1 MPGKVWTCNPESAGG
16 QLQAEGG
23 SVTIDTQ
30 ASDADLIARSLAEPD
45 LFTAVFDRHSAE
57 ILRYVYAR
65 LGPDLAEDVT
75 AETFLAA
82 FQSRSRYDDAWPDA
96 RPWLF
101 GIAVRQIRR
110 HRRVEA
116 RQLRLVRS
124 ALADGPAPDHSDRA
138 AERAT
143 AERLGPRLAAAVA
156 ALPQQD
162 RELLLLVAW
171 AELSYAEAAAAL
183 GTTTSAVKAR
193 LHRIRVRMRQ
203 GLGGS
208 NPMGEEN
215 DDE

>member
-1 MPGKVWTCNPESAGG
+1 MT
-16 QLQAEGG
+16 
-23 SVTIDTQ
+23 TDTQ
-30 ASDADLIARSLAEPD
+30 ASDADLIVRSLAEPD

-82 FQSRSRYDDAWPDA
+82 FRCRGTYDGACSDA
-96 RPWLF
+96 RPWLY

-116 RQLRLVRS
+116 RRLRLLRS
-124 ALADGPAPDHSDRA
+124 AMADGPTPDHGDRA
-138 AERAT
+138 AERVT
-143 AERLGPRLAAAVA
+143 AARLGPRLASVVA

-162 RELLLLVAW
+162 RDLLLLVAW
-171 AELSYAEAAAAL
+171 AELSYAEAATAL

-193 LHRIRVRMRQ
+193 LHRIRVRMRRE
-203 GLGGS
+203 LGGS
-208 NPMGEEN
+208 NPMNEEN
-215 DDE
+215 GDG

>member
-1 MPGKVWTCNPESAGG
+1 VA
-16 QLQAEGG
+16 
-23 SVTIDTQ
+23 IDTQ

-75 AETFLAA
+75 AETFLVA
-82 FQSRSRYDDAWPDA
+82 FRFRGKYDGAWSDA
-96 RPWLF
+96 RPWLY

-116 RQLRLVRS
+116 RRLRLLRS
-124 ALADGPAPDHSDRA
+124 ALADGPAEDHSDRA

-143 AERLGPRLAAAVA
+143 AARLGPRLAAAVA
-156 ALPQQD
+156 ELPRQD
-162 RELLLLVAW
+162 RELLLLFAW
-171 AELSYAEAAAAL
+171 AELSYAEAATAL

-203 GLGGS
+203 ELGGS
-208 NPMGEEN
+208 NPMNEEN
-215 DDE
+215 EDE

>member
-1 MPGKVWTCNPESAGG
+1 MA
-16 QLQAEGG
+16 
-23 SVTIDTQ
+23 IDTQ

-65 LGPDLAEDVT
+65 LGLELAEDVT

-82 FQSRSRYDDAWPDA
+82 FQGRGRYDGAWSDA
-96 RPWLF
+96 RPWLY

-116 RQLRLVRS
+116 RRLRLLQS
-124 ALADGPAPDHSDRA
+124 ALVDGPAEDHSDRVV
-138 AERAT
+138 ERVT
-143 AERLGPRLAAAVA
+143 AQRLGSRLAAVVA
-156 ALPQQD
+156 ALPRQD

-193 LHRIRVRMRQ
+193 LHRIRVRMRHE
-203 GLGGS
+203 LGGD
-208 NPMGEEN
+208 NPMSQEK

>member
-1 MPGKVWTCNPESAGG
+1 MS
-16 QLQAEGG
+16 
-23 SVTIDTQ
+23 IDTQ
-30 ASDADLIARSLAEPD
+30 TSDADLIARSLADPD
-45 LFTAVFDRHSAE
+45 LFTAVFDRHSGE

-82 FQSRSRYDDAWPDA
+82 FGCRSKYDGAWPDA
-96 RPWLF
+96 RPWLY

-116 RQLRLVRS
+116 RRLRVLLS
-124 ALADGPAPDHSDRA
+124 ALADGPAEDHSDRA
-138 AERAT
+138 VARVT
-143 AERLGPRLAAAVA
+143 AQRLGPRLAAAVA
-156 ALPQQD
+156 ALPRQD
-162 RELLLLVAW
+162 RELLLLFAW
-171 AELSYAEAAAAL
+171 AELSYADAATAL

-203 GLGGS
+203 ELGDDYPF
-208 NPMGEEN
+208 NEEK

>member
-1 MPGKVWTCNPESAGG
+1 
-16 QLQAEGG
+16 
-23 SVTIDTQ
+23 VTIDTQ

-45 LFTAVFDRHSAE
+45 LFTAIFDRHSAE

-65 LGPDLAEDVT
+65 LGAELAEDVT

-82 FQSRSRYDDAWPDA
+82 FRCRDRYNGAWPDA
-96 RPWLF
+96 RPWLY

-116 RQLRLVRS
+116 RRLRLLRS
-124 ALADGPAPDHSDRA
+124 ALADRPTPDHSNRVV
-138 AERAT
+138 ERVT
-143 AERLGPRLAAAVA
+143 AQRLGPRLAAVVA

-162 RELLLLVAW
+162 RELLLLFAW
-171 AELSYAEAAAAL
+171 AELTYAEAATAL

-193 LHRIRVRMRQ
+193 LHRIRVRMRRE
-203 GLGGS
+203 LGDD
-208 NPMGEEN
+208 NPMNEEN